1 MSTDCE
7 RNCFRTLNRI
17 MISLVEDKVTRVD
30 YLIHNVFSK
39 GLGSVKM
46 GYYPSVYSISR
57 FYINENLQKL

>member
-17 MISLVEDKVTRVD
+17 MISLVEDKETRVD
-30 YLIHNVFSK
+30 YLIHSEFSK
-39 GLGSVKM
+39 GLELVKM
-46 GYYPSVYSISR
+46 GYYPSVYYISR